1 MQKMLCFLPVLV
13 FHFTVLFVGQFQYHS
28 RVLQFYYLVTSIFLI
43 GSIVWPEGFLRVPEY
58 RLDLFWFPVAGPLF
72 YFFPLLVLFVL
83 GHSIQLILSA
93 RSGQGRH
100 AKLKSTYLLV
110 AIVIGIV
117 GAGSTLP
124 LEFGINIPP
133 YGIFCVAIMNVMF
146 TYAMLKHD
154 LLDIPETISVIIAR
168 LMTYLSIFFLMVLV
182 LHLDI
187 FTQSISFTQSQLVF
201 LGVLLVFVCELYAVI
216 QVQIQTLSDRMLA
229 RRRLLGKS
237 ALGGGC

>member
-1 MQKMLCFLPVLV
+1 MSSQRRGAPFLWGVISLALSLWSFGLFACF
-13 FHFTVLFVGQFQYHS
+13 S
-28 RVLQFYYLVTSIFLI
+28 A
-43 GSIVWPEGFLRVPEY
+43 ENA
-58 RLDLFWFPVAGPLF
+58 LFWASLLN
-72 YFFPLLVLFVL
+72 YIALFFPLLVLFVL

-117 GAGSTLP
+117 VAGSTLP

-187 FTQSISFTQSQLVF
+187 FTQSLSFTQSQLVF
-201 LGVLLVFVCELYAVI
+201 WVC
-216 QVQIQTLSDRMLA
+216 
-229 RRRLLGKS
+229 
-237 ALGGGC
+237 C